1 MNPYDEIKAYS
12 KTVCEQIRWKKAH
25 KVIAEEIENHIC
37 DQRDAYILQGDDE
50 ITATKKA
57 ILQMGDAVSVGME
70 LDRIHRPKPQWIMI
84 SLTAL
89 LMLIGALANYFIDK
103 SEYTLFCF
111 APYIIA
117 LTVFLICYFL
127 DFTVLGRYA
136 GYIYLLVLAFSAFQI
151 LLGKSV
157 GGRMYYSTGRFTVS
171 LSYLTLIFP
180 LAYALLFYSL
190 RHMNYKGIVL
200 CEIGFVL
207 FAVVLLLIPSFF
219 GFIIFS
225 ITAFANF
232 YICALKGWFGFDK
245 KQGLLLAL
253 IIPISAVILAL
264 VYIIINPG
272 FLTGITFA
280 FNPYNESDGYGYLSC
295 LIRDLLVNSK
305 FVGKGSVPYRFES
318 NIPEIPFAKTDYIL
332 TAITYNFGWI
342 AFIVIIA
349 VILAF
354 SVLGI
359 YYVTRQRS
367 VLGTLLSLSIILTL
381 ILQASLYII
390 NNLGFGIIP
399 EVSMPLISYGKTALV
414 INSSMIGFMLSV
426 FRTGDIIKDSSISL
440 LKPQSRIFMKME
452 N

>member
-103 SEYTLFCF
+103 SEYTLFSF

>member
-1 MNPYDEIKAYS
+1 
-12 KTVCEQIRWKKAH
+12 
-25 KVIAEEIENHIC
+25 
-37 DQRDAYILQGDDE
+37 
-50 ITATKKA
+50 
-57 ILQMGDAVSVGME
+57 MGDAVSVGME

-103 SEYTLFCF
+103 SEYTLFSF